1 MDRKKEE
8 ENEVEEEPIRLN
20 GFERPFHPLQVL
32 SWIVFGAD
40 VISFCVFVIP
50 LIRAAIA
57 KLAIATS
64 FAISVGVLV
73 LAAVKA
79 TGKDPADP
87 HIRLQDMQL
96 KNEDVECLP
105 FCTMCNTSVFP
116 SSKHCRACNK
126 CINSFDHH
134 CMWLNNCI
142 GQRNYHAFT
151 VCIGSVAVM
160 TSIVLSTCAYLIKE
174 YFDDEGALEPR
185 LKEGF
190 LVPGMPTEA
199 VLGILIAISVVN
211 LPLLTLDMQ
220 LVILHTFLASQNL
233 TTYEYIM
240 NKCSD
245 EDEQEE
251 APSHTEC
258 ADPAASIE
266 TPASSSDAPA
276 PGAAADA
283 VAAQSAAAAQSA
295 GTRQGWRRL
304 KGMKTLPRCMDW
316 IVFVRCGRS
325 RRSPKKDKIQNIEI
339 EANAGKARVMRHD
352 TPEASVVSFGAE
364 QHGHDRT
371 VPRAIT
377 PPGST
382 IDPLDCIIA
391 PTAAPGQQHCD
402 FPRGRAG
409 ASLSQPNII
418 GASPREDAPA
428 AGPSVRS
435 GKETEANETR
445 AGSPG
450 IAARVNCG
458 ASACGSLSDSSKRSQ
473 SQSSGSLEV
482 ASV

>member
-1 MDRKKEE
+1 MDRKKDD
-8 ENEVEEEPIRLN
+8 ENHEEEEPIRLN

-32 SWIVFGAD
+32 SWFVFGAD

-57 KLAIATS
+57 KLAIASS

-73 LAAVKA
+73 VATVKA

-96 KNEDVECLP
+96 RNEDVECLP
-105 FCTMCNTSVFP
+105 FCTMCNTYVFP

-160 TSIVLSTCAYLIKE
+160 TSIVLSTCVYLIKG
-174 YFDDEGALEPR
+174 YFDDEASLEPR
-185 LKEGF
+185 PEEGF
-190 LVPGMPTEA
+190 LVPGMPSEV
-199 VLGILIAISVVN
+199 VLGMLIAISVVN

-220 LVILHTFLASQNL
+220 LVMLHAFLASQNM

-240 NKCSD
+240 NKCSE

-251 APSHTEC
+251 EDPSRI
-258 ADPAASIE
+258 ASDE
-266 TPASSSDAPA
+266 PSASSDTPATSSNAPVPGEVADTA
-276 PGAAADA
+276 PVQA
-283 VAAQSAAAAQSA
+283 SAATQSA
-295 GTRQGWRRL
+295 GARRGWRRL

-316 IVFVRCGRS
+316 IVFVRCGRR
-325 RRSPKKDKIQNIEI
+325 RRSPRKDKVENIDIQAKAQKAKAMRP
-339 EANAGKARVMRHD
+339 EANIL
-352 TPEASVVSFGAE
+352 SFGAE
-364 QHGHDRT
+364 QFGHDRT
-371 VPRAIT
+371 VQRVIT

-382 IDPLDCIIA
+382 IDPLDCIVA
-391 PTAAPGQQHCD
+391 PTAVSGQQPGGH
-402 FPRGRAG
+402 AG
-409 ASLSQPNII
+409 ASLSEPNVI
-418 GASPREDAPA
+418 GARPCEDAS
-428 AGPSVRS
+428 GDCLSVRRS
-435 GKETEANETR
+435 PKQMEASAETR
-445 AGSPG
+445 SVSPG
-450 IAARVNCG
+450 IAARANC
-458 ASACGSLSDSSKRSQ
+458 AAAACGSLSDSSKLGN
-473 SQSSGSLEV
+473 SQSSGSLAV